1 MTVKSNIMP
10 IILSNG
16 DVYDDEE
23 IFGPQIHQ
31 YDTDEDCIDDEE
43 FDDFQISKLIEMWE
57 YRLTVSH

>member
-1 MTVKSNIMP
+1 MP